1 MRFCHSLKAVLIDNS
16 DEDNTHAVRC
26 TSSVLKHLLTVFVKK
41 KTTQRCSYLLKTDVI
56 GVFSLL
62 GYKYTLKLKPS
73 ALFISAVHEAINKL
87 ATTWSL

>member
-41 KTTQRCSYLLKTDVI
+41 KNNPEVLLLTQDRRHWGL
-56 GVFSLL
+56 
-62 GYKYTLKLKPS
+62 
-73 ALFISAVHEAINKL
+73 
-87 ATTWSL
+87 

>member
-41 KTTQRCSYLLKTDVI
+41 KQTQRFSHLLKTDVI

-62 GYKYTLKLKPS
+62 GYKYSLKLKPS

>member
-41 KTTQRCSYLLKTDVI
+41 NKPRGAPTYSRQT
-56 GVFSLL
+56 SL
-62 GYKYTLKLKPS
+62 G
-73 ALFISAVHEAINKL
+73 
-87 ATTWSL
+87 SLVY